1 MKGKGIST
9 TVPGYCSSTMKI
21 HLMNIK
27 CILLILLFNLSGYFL
42 VTGQTDSL
50 LSAYDKE
57 KRDTAKVA
65 ILGLLIKEQIKS
77 GESDKAKQTLGT
89 MLLQAEKSG
98 DNIYRARACNS
109 ASLIYASEA
118 NSDSILYYADKALE
132 FLKNEKGVKATE
144 QKVMA
149 NNNAATAYSF
159 SGNIKKSIDILI
171 ANIPLTQ
178 QINNN
183 DLYHLIIH
191 NIASSFVMIGEND
204 LAYEYM
210 LQSVALADKPQSTLR
225 LQVLT
230 YLNATVVCYN
240 LKKFEA
246 QKMYLDKA
254 AKSLRLFGENN
265 YWPQYYA
272 YEAMY
277 YSETGQSA
285 RALLSAYKALEESQK
300 YDDRRNEYLAY
311 EALRDAHA
319 AIKNYDKA
327 KAAAQ
332 KLYEMGVKDKYPEA
346 IIDAAKSIAGFARKK
361 GNYREAYQYL
371 EQYALLKD
379 SLQSRENT
387 LKINELETLLRTS
400 QKEEKIVHLELE
412 KRKAALQMKDQ
423 KLTNALLGVSAGVLL
438 LLSLYLYTIYR
449 NNKQKQSYKLRE
461 LQQQQELQ
469 VTQAILKG
477 EEQERQRIAR
487 ELHDGIGG
495 ALSGI
500 KIKLTGVQKHS
511 DRPVL
516 DETIHQLESSI
527 GELRRIARNLM
538 PETLIRSGLEIALR
552 DLCVTFST
560 DRATLE
566 YQSGNIDK
574 NIPLPAQAHIYRIV
588 QELLSNSIRHGNAS
602 EILVQCIQNGHRFL
616 ITIEDNGT
624 GFDPLQIR
632 EHKGM
637 GLDNIKS
644 RVSMLKGT
652 INIDSAP
659 GAGTTVNIELYV

>member
-1 MKGKGIST
+1 MSIKYILLTLLFSL
-9 TVPGYCSSTMKI
+9 PGY
-21 HLMNIK
+21 
-27 CILLILLFNLSGYFL
+27 LL
-42 VTGQTDSL
+42 VAGQADSL
-50 LSAYDKE
+50 LSAYNKE
-57 KRDTAKVA
+57 KRDTARVA
-65 ILGLLIKEQIKS
+65 ILGLIIKEQVKS
-77 GESDKAKQTLGT
+77 GATGQAKQTLHT
-89 MLLQAEKSG
+89 MLLQAERSG
-98 DNIYRARACNS
+98 NNIYRARACNS
-109 ASLIYASEA
+109 ASFIYASEA
-118 NSDSILYYADKALE
+118 NPDSMLYYVDKALG

-178 QINNN
+178 EISNNE
-183 DLYHLIIH
+183 LYHLIIH
-191 NIASSFVMIGEND
+191 NIASSFVMIGENE

-210 LQSVALADKPQSTLR
+210 LQSVALADKPESALR

-254 AKSLRLFGENN
+254 AKSLRLFGENS

-277 YSETGQSA
+277 YSATGQAA
-285 RALLSAYKALEESQK
+285 RALLSAYKALNESQK

-311 EALRDAHA
+311 EALRDAYA
-319 AIKNYDKA
+319 ALKNYDKA

-332 KLYEMGVKDKYPEA
+332 RLYEMGIKDKYPEA
-346 IIDAAKSIAGFARKK
+346 IIDAAKSLAGFARKK

-371 EQYALLKD
+371 EQYTLLKD
-379 SLQSRENT
+379 SVQSRENM
-387 LKINELETLLRTS
+387 LKINELETLLHTS

-423 KLTNALLGVSAGVLL
+423 KLTNALLGISAGVLL
-438 LLSLYLYTIYR
+438 LTSLYLYTIYR

-461 LQQQQELQ
+461 LQQQKELQ
-469 VTQAILKG
+469 VTQAVLEG

-487 ELHDGIGG
+487 ELHDGLGG
-495 ALSGI
+495 TLSGI
-500 KIKLTGVQKHS
+500 KIKLTGVQKRT
-511 DRPVL
+511 DMPVL
-516 DETIHQLESSI
+516 DETIHQLENSI

-552 DLCVTFST
+552 DLCVAFST
-560 DRATLE
+560 DHTRLE
-566 YQSGNIDK
+566 YQSSNIDK
-574 NIPLPAQAHIYRIV
+574 NIPLPAQAHIYRII

-616 ITIEDNGT
+616 ITVEDNGT
-624 GFDPLQIR
+624 GFNPLQIR
-632 EHKGM
+632 TRKGM
-637 GLDNIKS
+637 GIDNIKS
-644 RVSMLKGT
+644 RVSMMKGT
-652 INIDSAP
+652 INIESAP
-659 GAGTTVNIELYV
+659 GAGTTINIELYV